1 MAARGINKVIVLG
14 NLGKD
19 PEMRYL
25 PNGDAVANF
34 TVATSETWK
43 DKQTGEQKEQ
53 TEWHRIVAFRRLGEI
68 CGEYLRKGSK
78 IYVEGRLQTRKW
90 QNQQGQDVYT
100 TEIVAN
106 EMQMLD
112 SRGQGG
118 GMGGG
123 QGGGYQG
130 GGQGGQGGGFQPQG
144 GQQGGGFQPQ
154 GGQAAQAPQSPQS
167 PQGGGQGGFQGQGG
181 QQGGGFQPQG
191 GGQAPQ
197 GGGFQPQGGGFQPQG
212 GQAPQGGGFQP
223 QGGQGGGQASGGFKP
238 PAPQGGQGAQPQGG
252 GFKPQN
258 PPQAEPPIDF
268 DDDIPF

>member
-1 MAARGINKVIVLG
+1 MAARGINKVIIVG

-78 IYVEGRLQTRKW
+78 VFVEGRLQTRKW
-90 QNQQGQDVYT
+90 QNQQGQDVYS
-100 TEIVAN
+100 TEVVAN

-112 SRGQGG
+112 SRGQSGAMGSPSMGQQPMGFQAGQPPQAQSGNFQPAQGGAAPGG
-118 GMGGG
+118 GFQPASGAAGG
-123 QGGGYQG
+123 QGGFHQSTAPAM
-130 GGQGGQGGGFQPQG
+130 QGGGFQPQ
-144 GQQGGGFQPQ
+144 QQPP
-154 GGQAAQAPQSPQS
+154 A
-167 PQGGGQGGFQGQGG
+167 GQGGFQPAANAGQTGFQSGGAGQGAPAPVAG
-181 QQGGGFQPQG
+181 QGGFQPAPNM
-191 GGQAPQ
+191 APQ
-197 GGGFQPQGGGFQPQG
+197 GGGKPQ
-212 GQAPQGGGFQP
+212 GQAPV
-223 QGGQGGGQASGGFKP
+223 
-238 PAPQGGQGAQPQGG
+238 
-252 GFKPQN
+252 
-258 PPQAEPPIDF
+258 EPPIDF